1 MIKIKAIHITKHF
14 RHREERVW
22 MRMDKFERKAVLVF
36 DVIGM
41 RVLRMMEGVEMIGRG
56 EAMPHP

>member
-1 MIKIKAIHITKHF
+1 
-14 RHREERVW
+14 